1 MTSYKAMELFAAQL
15 RRLSDG
21 TTFKTKVVLTP
32 SSIKE
37 SGVIYKI
44 SLVKTWLDGS
54 APAAKNIRHVK
65 LRLAV
70 CGTIESMTGLEQAT
84 EAIEKL
90 DDYFIISNQ
99 RLEEI
104 VTGENSMEAVRR
116 IPNTRFSQTISQE
129 DSFVDVPDSTE
140 VQDVED
146 VRYITLTVPAG
157 DDGD

>member
-1 MTSYKAMELFAAQL
+1 MTSFKAMNLFAQQIQ
-15 RRLSDG
+15 RLSDG
-21 TTFKTKVVLTP
+21 TTFRTKAVITP

-37 SGVIYKI
+37 TGVIYKI
-44 SLVKTWLDGS
+44 SLVKTWLDAS
-54 APAAKNIRHVK
+54 APAAKNTRYVK

-90 DDYFIISNQ
+90 DDYFINSNL

-104 VTGENSMEAVRR
+104 VTGENSMEAVRK
-116 IPNTRFSQTISQE
+116 IPNTRISQTISQE

-146 VRYITLTVPAG
+146 VRYIILTVPAG
-157 DDGD
+157 DYGD

>member
-1 MTSYKAMELFAAQL
+1 MTSYKAMELFTAQL

-21 TTFKTKVVLTP
+21 TTFKIKVVLTP

-37 SGVIYKI
+37 SGLVYKV
-44 SLVKTWLDGS
+44 SLLKTWLDES
-54 APAAKNIRHVK
+54 TPAGKKTRYVK

-70 CGTIESMTGLEQAT
+70 CGTIESSTGLQQAT

-90 DDYFIISNQ
+90 DEYFSEDNL
-99 RLEEI
+99 RLEELI
-104 VTGENSMEAVRR
+104 ETENTMLSVRK
-116 IPNTRFSQTISQE
+116 IPNTRLLQALSKE

-146 VRYITLTVPAG
+146 VRTVTITVPAG
-157 DDGD
+157 D

>member
-1 MTSYKAMELFAAQL
+1 MTSYKAMESFIAQL

-37 SGVIYKI
+37 SGLVYKV
-44 SLVKTWLDGS
+44 SLLKTWLDES
-54 APAAKNIRHVK
+54 TPAGKKTRYVK

-70 CGTIESMTGLEQAT
+70 CGTIESSTGLQQAT

-90 DDYFIISNQ
+90 DDYFTSQNL
-99 RLEEI
+99 RLEET
-104 VTGENSMEAVRR
+104 VESENSMTAIRK
-116 IPNTRFSQTISQE
+116 IPNTRLLQALSKE

-146 VRYITLTVPAG
+146 VRTVTITVPAG
-157 DDGD
+157 D

>member
-37 SGVIYKI
+37 SGLVYKV
-44 SLVKTWLDGS
+44 SLLKTWLDDS
-54 APAAKNIRHVK
+54 TPAGKKTRYVK

-70 CGTIESMTGLEQAT
+70 CGTIESSTGLQQAT

-90 DDYFIISNQ
+90 DDYFTSQNL
-99 RLEEI
+99 RLEET
-104 VTGENSMEAVRR
+104 VESENSMTAIRK
-116 IPNTRFSQTISQE
+116 IPDTRLLQAISKE

-146 VRYITLTVPAG
+146 VRTVTITVPAG
-157 DDGD
+157 D

>member
-1 MTSYKAMELFAAQL
+1 MTSYKAMELFTAQL

-37 SGVIYKI
+37 SGLVYKV
-44 SLVKTWLDGS
+44 SLLKTWLDES
-54 APAAKNIRHVK
+54 TPAGKKTRYVK

-70 CGTIESMTGLEQAT
+70 CGTIESSTGLQQAT

-90 DDYFIISNQ
+90 DDYFTSQNL
-99 RLEEI
+99 RLEEN
-104 VTGENSMEAVRR
+104 VEGENPMTAIRKIPDTR
-116 IPNTRFSQTISQE
+116 ILQSISKE

-146 VRYITLTVPAG
+146 VRTVTITVPAG
-157 DDGD
+157 D

>member
-1 MTSYKAMELFAAQL
+1 MTSYKAMELFTAQL

-37 SGVIYKI
+37 SGLVYKV
-44 SLVKTWLDGS
+44 SLLKTWLDES
-54 APAAKNIRHVK
+54 TPAGKKTRYVK

-70 CGTIESMTGLEQAT
+70 CGTIESSTGLQQAT

-90 DDYFIISNQ
+90 DDYFTSQNL
-99 RLEEI
+99 RLEET
-104 VTGENSMEAVRR
+104 VESKNSMTTIRKIPDTR
-116 IPNTRFSQTISQE
+116 ILQSISKE

-146 VRYITLTVPAG
+146 VRTVTITVPAG
-157 DDGD
+157 D

>member
-44 SLVKTWLDGS
+44 SLVKTWHDGS

-104 VTGENSMEAVRR
+104 VTGENSMEAVRK
-116 IPNTRFSQTISQE
+116 IPNTRFSQTISPE